1 MCCFKLFVMLYPF
14 TAGNISIVANSIMAV
29 FPYSP
34 QTEILNTAVLDG
46 LTISAPIELFA
57 AYTSGQ
63 ILPYSGAVSC
73 ISSNSNVLTV
83 SSSCSSLQFL
93 GSELTGSDSLNVT
106 FTADGR
112 SGVLPMRIYYP
123 QLPLVYTTADT
134 ELNRI
139 QYSLDAPNCVVYQQT
154 TLSISTN
161 FVAGSRV
168 LSDVII
174 NDILLPSLTINDS
187 TVAALNGNV
196 VYGLSPGPVEVC
208 PSGRQNLGCVE
219 IVVSN
224 ELVNVAQV
232 TGSLLVKLSLESNST
247 VAAGIVDVA
256 TIRARSQL
264 QFERERGDLLVA
276 VLYSDNTYASVNAS
290 EVTLLSSTDSSVY
303 AIQDGQVVAIGS
315 GEVLGSFT
323 WAPSSSQCNLLV
335 TETFPVFVSLPLPV
349 ALRTSLLPS
358 PQTHSITT
366 PGNAA
371 ALIGIPTQLVLLV
384 ELEYPGGQRLDVT
397 SDSRV
402 TFSRS
407 MNLISIDS
415 SGTITASGQSSGMVQ
430 LTVSFSTSAVNLTAV
445 VLIEIIQSIGLRLQ
459 AFPYPSYPGSD
470 ASPIAA
476 LSLIED
482 TGVYQRAS
490 LQVQLLLSNNST
502 RDVSSHASTTFST
515 QVVIGTPNPRISS
528 NNVLSVVS
536 NGIMDIIATFGPDT
550 VRVLFI
556 INNTPVRVTGISVNP
571 LSSNT
576 LRGITGVSFT
586 QASVDL
592 TFSDGTQFINFPTSS
607 AFTSFL
613 IPGLVSYSSP
623 SGSPAYSVT
632 QDGRLQPLMNTI
644 TPVSLQATAG
654 VNPVLGTTDFVVNL
668 DPDVGDVDLGQ
679 ETGVSIPRTQPG
691 AELVIPVRVNTGGR
705 NLGSI
710 NIMVTYDSSVLAAV
724 AVDLGPDWGS
734 GLNEASLNDPPG
746 EVRFGGALSMDGV
759 AGTRL
764 HLFTLRLRVI
774 SSASS
779 VSLSFLR
786 GTVMTFAER
795 NIDGTTI
802 GPVTPHPIVAGNLTF
817 EIQGS
822 VGKRSV
828 SRTEY
833 HSPIHTSST
842 HNLRERR
849 AIGSCLSPPCACS
862 GQCPGDADGNCVF
875 DIRDVTY
882 ALIYITESLLDFNT
896 AVGQEI
902 QARITPAQLEQLDP
916 TLDGIINT
924 NDAYFL
930 LRAVFRLIY
939 FLENVQVIPIQDT
952 TSGCLLTIQVQL
964 RNADN
969 SSVGQ
974 VEVVADVAFRNS
986 LPQSD
991 FESSVLVRG
1000 RILTSSKGAGLNGGL
1015 ILAERTPEDVF
1026 IIQLMSDIVTSD
1038 IGVSVIAVS
1047 FDAQNSTST
1056 SRVVQFLGPP
1066 PPTYTASLDLS
1077 LSIRGSTVPIAA
1089 LSGYSPLQTFSN
1101 TIPSS
1106 QCSDL
1111 PLLSSELNVTFPSPF
1126 QADLQ
1131 WGLLNMRMG
1140 LDFTS
1145 MLQLS
1150 VYSCSVDQAGTT
1162 VLDNCTAP
1170 IQMPVQND
1178 TMHSTPVRPFTDYF
1192 FQVSSSTTNTSV
1204 VKERSPEA
1212 PPEGVSIPSYSY
1224 FESGVHFSWSL
1235 PSTPNGIITHYTL
1248 YVDSVVVHNGTSMA
1262 RTLQSDI
1269 TQPLNYSLEAHN
1281 SAGSTTS
1288 ETGLTTPPSP
1298 VSGTRSPGLNVA
1310 ITDFIIIAAVLTVTA
1325 LIVLLSAMTYGMV
1338 RIRQAAKE
1346 KPPSFLSSDFFT
1358 ENLGV
1363 VSCALTLNF

>member
-1 MCCFKLFVMLYPF
+1 M
-14 TAGNISIVANSIMAV
+14 ANSIMAV

-46 LTISAPIELFA
+46 TTISAPVELFA

-63 ILPYSGAVSC
+63 ILPYNGAVSC
-73 ISSNSNVLTV
+73 TSGNPSALAVNSQ
-83 SSSCSSLQFL
+83 CSSLQLL
-93 GSELTGSDSLNVT
+93 GSETSGSDAVNIT
-106 FTADGR
+106 FMADGR

-123 QLPLVYTTADT
+123 QLPLVYTTTDT
-134 ELNRI
+134 QLNRI
-139 QYSLDAPNCVVYQQT
+139 QYSLGAPNCLAYQQA
-154 TLSISTN
+154 TLSVSTN
-161 FVAGSRV
+161 FIAGSRV
-168 LSDVII
+168 LSDVIV
-174 NDILLPSLTINDS
+174 NDILLPSLTVNDS
-187 TVAALNGNV
+187 TVATLTGNL

-219 IVVSN
+219 ITISD
-224 ELVNVAQV
+224 EQVNVARV
-232 TGSLLVKLSLESNST
+232 IGSLLVELSLESNST
-247 VAAGIVDVA
+247 VAAGIVDIA
-256 TIRARSQL
+256 TIHARSQL
-264 QFERERGDLLVA
+264 QFEQERGDLLVA

-290 EVTLLSSTDSSVY
+290 EVTLLPSADGSVY
-303 AIQDGQVVAIGS
+303 AIQERQVVAVGS
-315 GEVLGSFT
+315 GEVFGSFT
-323 WAPSSSQCNLLV
+323 WAPLNGQCNLLV
-335 TETFPVFVSLPLPV
+335 TETFPVSVSLPLPV
-349 ALRTSLLPS
+349 ALQTSLLPS
-358 PQTHSITT
+358 PQMHSITT

-371 ALIGIPTQLVLLV
+371 ALIGIPTQLVLQV

-397 SDSRV
+397 SDSRI

-407 MNLISIDS
+407 MNLINIDS
-415 SGTITASGQSSGMVQ
+415 SGTITASGQTSGIVQ
-430 LTVSFSTSAVNLTAV
+430 LTVSFSTSAINLTAV
-445 VLIEIIQSIGLRLQ
+445 ILIEVIQSSGLRLQ
-459 AFPYPSYPGSD
+459 VFPYPSYPGSD
-470 ASPIAA
+470 ASPITA

-515 QVVIGTPNPRISS
+515 QVVIGTPNPQISS

-536 NGIMDIIATFGPDT
+536 NGIMDIVVTFGPDT

-556 INNTPVRVTGISVNP
+556 INTTPVRVTGLSVNP

-576 LRGITGVSFT
+576 LRGITGMSFT

-592 TFSDGTQFINFPTSS
+592 TFSDGTQFIDFPTSS
-607 AFTSFL
+607 AFTSFP

-644 TPVSLQATAG
+644 TPVSVQATAG
-654 VNPVLGTTDFVVNL
+654 VIPISGTTDFVVNL
-668 DPDVGDVDLGQ
+668 DPNVGDVDLGQ
-679 ETGVSIPRTQPG
+679 QTGVSIPQTQLG

-710 NIMVTYDSSVLAAV
+710 NIMITYDISVLAAV
-724 AVDLGPDWGS
+724 SVDLGPDWGS

-746 EVRFGGALSMDGV
+746 EIRFGGALSVDGV
-759 AGTRL
+759 VGTRL
-764 HLFTLRLRVI
+764 HLFTLRLRVV
-774 SSASS
+774 SSSR
-779 VSLSFLR
+779 VSQSFLR
-786 GTVMTFAER
+786 GTVVTFAER

-817 EIQGS
+817 EIQSS
-822 VGKRSV
+822 VGKRSAI
-828 SRTEY
+828 RTEY
-833 HSPIHTSST
+833 HSPIHTPAT
-842 HNLRERR
+842 HKLRERR
-849 AIGSCLSPPCACS
+849 AVGTCPSPPCACS
-862 GQCPGDADGNCVF
+862 GQCPGDTDGNCVF

-882 ALIYITESLLDFNT
+882 ALIYITESLLNFNT

-902 QARITPAQLEQLDP
+902 QTRITTAQLQQLDP
-916 TLDGIINT
+916 TRDGIINT

-939 FLENVQVIPIQDT
+939 FLENVQITPVQDT
-952 TSGCLLTIQVQL
+952 ASGCLLAIQVQL
-964 RNADN
+964 QDADN

-974 VEVVADVAFRNS
+974 VEIVTDVAFRNS
-986 LPQSD
+986 LPQAE
-991 FESSVLVRG
+991 FVSSMLVRG

-1015 ILAERTPEDVF
+1015 ILAERTSEDVF
-1026 IIQLMSDIVTSD
+1026 IVQLTSDIVAND

-1047 FDAQNSTST
+1047 FDAQNTTST
-1056 SRVVQFLGPP
+1056 SRIVQFLGPP
-1066 PPTYTASLDLS
+1066 PPTYTAPLDLS
-1077 LSIRGSTVPIAA
+1077 LSIRDNTVQIAA
-1089 LSGYSPLQTFSN
+1089 LSGYSPLQSFSN

-1111 PLLSSELNVTFPSPF
+1111 PLLASELNVTFPSPF

-1162 VLDNCTAP
+1162 VLDNCTTP
-1170 IQMPVQND
+1170 IQTPVQND
-1178 TMHSTPVRPFTDYF
+1178 TMHSLPVRPFTDYF
-1192 FQVSSSTTNTSV
+1192 FQVSGSTTNTSL

-1212 PPEGVSIPSYSY
+1212 PPEGVNVPSYSY

-1248 YVDSVVVHNGTSMA
+1248 YVDNAIIYNGSSLA

-1269 TQPLNYSLEAHN
+1269 TQALNYSLEAHN
-1281 SAGSTTS
+1281 SAGSTAS
-1288 ETGLTTPPSP
+1288 ETGIVTPPP
-1298 VSGTRSPGLNVA
+1298 LVSGTRSPGLSVA
-1310 ITDFIIIAAVLTVTA
+1310 ITDFIIIAAVLTVSA
-1325 LIVLLSAMTYGMV
+1325 LIILLSAMTYGMV

-1346 KPPSFLSSDFFT
+1346 RPPSFLSSDFIT

-1363 VSCALTLNF
+1363 VSCTLTLAY

>member
-1 MCCFKLFVMLYPF
+1 
-14 TAGNISIVANSIMAV
+14 MAV

-46 LTISAPIELFA
+46 TTVSAPVELFA
-57 AYTSGQ
+57 AHTSGQ
-63 ILPYSGAVSC
+63 ILPYNGAVSC
-73 ISSNSNVLTV
+73 TSSNANVLTV
-83 SSSCSSLQFL
+83 SSSCSNLQL
-93 GSELTGSDSLNVT
+93 SGSEISGSDGVNIT
-106 FTADGR
+106 FVADGR
-112 SGVLPMRIYYP
+112 SGILPMRIYYP
-123 QLPLVYTTADT
+123 QLPLIYITTDS

-139 QYSLDAPNCVVYQQT
+139 QYSLNASSCVVYQQT
-154 TLSISTN
+154 SLSVSTN
-161 FVAGSRV
+161 FIAGSRV
-168 LSDVII
+168 LVDVLV
-174 NDILLPSLTINDS
+174 NDFLLPSLTVNDS
-187 TVAALNGNV
+187 SLAALTGNL

-219 IVVSN
+219 LIISDEPVYIARVI
-224 ELVNVAQV
+224 
-232 TGSLLVKLSLESNST
+232 GSLLVELSLESNST
-247 VAAGIVDVA
+247 VTAGTVDIS
-256 TIRARSQL
+256 TIHARSQL

-276 VLYSDNTYASVNAS
+276 VLYSDNTYASVNTN
-290 EVTLLSSTDSSVY
+290 EVTLLPSTDSSVY
-303 AIQDGQVVAIGS
+303 AIQDRQVVAVGS
-315 GEVLGSFT
+315 GEVFGSFT
-323 WAPSSSQCNLLV
+323 WAPPNSQCNLLV
-335 TETFPVFVSLPLPV
+335 TEMFPVSVSLPLPL

-358 PQTHSITT
+358 PQMHSITT

-371 ALIGIPTQLVLLV
+371 ALIGIPTQLVLQV
-384 ELEYPGGQRLDVT
+384 ELEYPGDQRLDVS

-402 TFSRS
+402 TFTRS
-407 MNLISIDS
+407 TNLINIDS
-415 SGTITASGQSSGMVQ
+415 SGTITASGQTSGMVQ
-430 LTVSFSTSAVNLTAV
+430 LTVLFRTSAVNLTAV
-445 VLIEIIQSIGLRLQ
+445 LLIEVIQSSGLRLQ
-459 AFPYPSYPGSD
+459 AFPYPSYSGSD
-470 ASPIAA
+470 TSPVTA

-502 RDVSSHASTTFST
+502 RDISSHASTTFST
-515 QVVIGTPNPRISS
+515 DVVIGTPNPQISS
-528 NNVLSVVS
+528 NNVLSVAS
-536 NGIMDIIATFGPDT
+536 NGIMDIIVTFGPDT

-576 LRGITGVSFT
+576 LRGITGMSFT

-607 AFTSFL
+607 VFTSFPV
-613 IPGLVSYSSP
+613 PGLISYSSP

-644 TPVSLQATAG
+644 APVRVQATAG
-654 VNPVLGTTDFVVNL
+654 VSPISETTDFVVNL

-679 ETGVSIPRTQPG
+679 QIGVAIPQTQPG
-691 AELVIPVRVNTGGR
+691 AELAVPVRVNTGGR

-724 AVDLGPDWGS
+724 SVDLGPDWSS
-734 GLNEASLNDPPG
+734 GLNEASLNDPPS
-746 EVRFGGALSMDGV
+746 EIQFGGALSVDGV

-774 SSASS
+774 SGTSS
-779 VSLSFLR
+779 VSQSFLR

-828 SRTEY
+828 EY
-833 HSPIHTSST
+833 HSPIPTPTAHK
-842 HNLRERR
+842 LRERR
-849 AIGSCLSPPCACS
+849 AVGSCPSPPCACS
-862 GQCPGDADGNCVF
+862 GQCPGDTDGNCVF

-882 ALIYITESLLDFNT
+882 ALIYITESLLNFNT

-902 QARITPAQLEQLDP
+902 QTRITPAQLQQLDP

-939 FLENVQVIPIQDT
+939 FLESVQITPVQDT

-974 VEVVADVAFRNS
+974 IEVVTDVAFRNS
-986 LPQSD
+986 LPQAD
-991 FESSVLVRG
+991 FMSSMLVRG
-1000 RILTSSKGAGLNGGL
+1000 RILTSSKGSGLNGGL

-1026 IIQLMSDIVTSD
+1026 IIQLMSDIVASD

-1047 FDAQNSTST
+1047 FDAQNTTGT
-1056 SRVVQFLGPP
+1056 SRMVQFLGPP
-1066 PPTYTASLDLS
+1066 PPTYTSSLDLS
-1077 LSIRGSTVPIAA
+1077 LSIRDNTIQIAA
-1089 LSGYSPLQTFSN
+1089 LSGYSPLQVFSN

-1111 PLLSSELNVTFPSPF
+1111 PLLTSELNVTFPSPF

-1145 MLQLS
+1145 MLYLS
-1150 VYSCSVDQAGTT
+1150 VYNCSVDQAGTT
-1162 VLDNCTAP
+1162 VLDSCTPP

-1178 TMHSTPVRPFTDYF
+1178 TIHSLPVRSFTDYF
-1192 FQVSSSTTNTSV
+1192 FQVSGSTTNTSL

-1212 PPEGVSIPSYSY
+1212 PPEGVSVPSYSY
-1224 FESGVHFSWSL
+1224 FESGVHFSWNL
-1235 PSTPNGIITHYTL
+1235 PSIPNGIITHYTL
-1248 YVDSVVVHNGTSMA
+1248 YVDSVVVYNGSSMA
-1262 RTLQSDI
+1262 RTLQSDF

-1288 ETGLTTPPSP
+1288 ESGVVTPPTL
-1298 VSGTRSPGLNVA
+1298 VSATLSPGLSVA
-1310 ITDFIIIAAVLTVTA
+1310 ITDFIIIAAVLTVSA
-1325 LIVLLSAMTYGMV
+1325 LIILLSAMTYGMV

-1346 KPPSFLSSDFFT
+1346 RPPSFLSSDFFT

-1363 VSCALTLNF
+1363 VSCIYTDYNFKYFSTVLHECLLSESV

>member
-1 MCCFKLFVMLYPF
+1 
-14 TAGNISIVANSIMAV
+14 MAV

-34 QTEILNTAVLDG
+34 QTEIINTAVLDG
-46 LTISAPIELFA
+46 TTISAPVELYA

-63 ILPYSGAVSC
+63 ILPYNGAVSC
-73 ISSNSNVLTV
+73 TASNPDVLTV
-83 SSSCSSLQFL
+83 SSSCSSLQLL
-93 GSELTGSDSLNVT
+93 GSEITGSDAVNVT
-106 FTADGR
+106 FMADGQ

-123 QLPLVYTTADT
+123 QLPLVYTTTDT

-139 QYSLDAPNCVVYQQT
+139 QYSLDASNCVAYQQT
-154 TLSISTN
+154 ILSVSIN
-161 FVAGSRV
+161 FIAGNRV
-168 LSDVII
+168 LSDVIV
-174 NDILLPSLTINDS
+174 NDILLPTLAVNDS
-187 TVAALNGNV
+187 AIATLTGNA
-196 VYGLSPGPVEVC
+196 VYGLSPGAVEVC

-219 IVVSN
+219 IVVLDES
-224 ELVNVAQV
+224 VNIARVI
-232 TGSLLVKLSLESNST
+232 GSLLVELSLESNSS
-247 VAAGIVDVA
+247 VAAGVVDIA

-290 EVTLLSSTDSSVY
+290 EVTLLPSTDSSIY
-303 AIQDGQVVAIGS
+303 AIQDRQVVAVGS
-315 GEVLGSFT
+315 GEVFGSFT
-323 WAPSSSQCNLLV
+323 WAPPNSQCNLLV
-335 TETFPVFVSLPLPV
+335 TEMFPVSVSLPLPV
-349 ALRTSLLPS
+349 ALQTSLLPS

-371 ALIGIPTQLVLLV
+371 ALIGIPTQLVLQV

-402 TFSRS
+402 TFSQS
-407 MNLISIDS
+407 MNLINIDR
-415 SGTITASGQSSGMVQ
+415 SGTITASGQASGMVQ
-430 LTVSFSTSAVNLTAV
+430 LTVSFNTSAVNLTA
-445 VLIEIIQSIGLRLQ
+445 LIQIEVIRSSGVRLE

-470 ASPIAA
+470 ANPITA

-482 TGVYQRAS
+482 TGVYQRA
-490 LQVQLLLSNNST
+490 LLRVQLLLSNNNT

-515 QVVIGTPNPRISS
+515 QVVIGTPNPQISS
-528 NNVLSVVS
+528 SNVLSVVS
-536 NGIMDIIATFGPDT
+536 NGVMDIILTFGPDT
-550 VRVLFI
+550 IRVLFI

-576 LRGITGVSFT
+576 LRGIAGMSFT

-592 TFSDGTQFINFPTSS
+592 TFSDGTQFVNFPTSS
-607 AFTSFL
+607 AFTSFP

-623 SGSPAYSVT
+623 SGSSSYSVT

-644 TPVSLQATAG
+644 TPVTLQATAG
-654 VNPVLGTTDFVVNL
+654 VSPISGTTDFVVNL

-679 ETGVSIPRTQPG
+679 ENGVAIPQTQLG
-691 AELVIPVRVNTGGR
+691 AMLVIPVRVNTGGH

-710 NIMVTYDSSVLAAV
+710 DILVMYDSSVLAAV
-724 AVDLGPDWGS
+724 SVDIGPDWGS
-734 GLNEASLNDPPG
+734 GVNDASLNDPPG
-746 EVRFGGALSMDGV
+746 EIRFGGALFVDGV

-774 SSASS
+774 SGTSS
-779 VSLSFLR
+779 VSRSFLR
-786 GTVMTFAER
+786 GTVLTFAER
-795 NIDGTTI
+795 NINGTNI
-802 GPVTPHPIVAGNLTF
+802 GPVTPRPIVAGNLTF
-817 EIQGS
+817 EIQNN
-822 VGKRSV
+822 VGKRSA
-828 SRTEY
+828 SRTER
-833 HSPIHTSST
+833 HSPIIHTPAA
-842 HNLRERR
+842 HKLLRERR
-849 AIGSCLSPPCACS
+849 ATGSCPSPPCPCS
-862 GQCPGDADGNCVF
+862 GQCPGDTDGNCVF

-882 ALIYITESLLDFNT
+882 ALIYITESLLNFNT

-902 QARITPAQLEQLDP
+902 QTRITSAQLQQLDP
-916 TLDGIINT
+916 TLDGIVNT

-939 FLENVQVIPIQDT
+939 FLEDVQVTPIQDT
-952 TSGCLLTIQVQL
+952 TSGCLLTIQVWL
-964 RNADN
+964 RDADN

-974 VEVVADVAFRNS
+974 VEVVTDVAFRNS
-986 LPQSD
+986 LPQAE
-991 FESSVLVRG
+991 FVSSMLVRG
-1000 RILTSSKGAGLNGGL
+1000 TVLTSNKGAGLNGGL
-1015 ILAERTPEDVF
+1015 ILAERTFENVF
-1026 IIQLMSDIVTSD
+1026 IIQFMSDIVASD

-1056 SRVVQFLGPP
+1056 SRMIQFLGPP
-1066 PPTYTASLDLS
+1066 PPMYTASLDLS
-1077 LSIRGSTVPIAA
+1077 LSIRDNPVQVAA

-1111 PLLSSELNVTFPSPF
+1111 PLLTSELNVTFPSPF
-1126 QADLQ
+1126 QAELQ

-1145 MLQLS
+1145 LLQLS
-1150 VYSCSVDQAGTT
+1150 IYNCSVDQSGTT
-1162 VLDNCTAP
+1162 MLDNCTAP
-1170 IQMPVQND
+1170 IQTPVQND
-1178 TMHSTPVRPFTDYF
+1178 TIHSLPVRPFTDYF
-1192 FQVSSSTTNTSV
+1192 FQVSGSTTNTSL

-1212 PPEGVSIPSYSY
+1212 PPEGVDVPSYSY
-1224 FESGVHFSWSL
+1224 FESGIHFSWSL

-1248 YVDSVVVHNGTSMA
+1248 YVDGVVVYNGSSTA

-1288 ETGLTTPPSP
+1288 ETGVVVTPTS
-1298 VSGTRSPGLNVA
+1298 VSATRSPGLNIA
-1310 ITDFIIIAAVLTVTA
+1310 ITDFIIIAAVLTVSA
-1325 LIVLLSAMTYGMV
+1325 LIVLISAMTYGMV
-1338 RIRQAAKE
+1338 RIRQAAKD

-1358 ENLGV
+1358 ENFGV
-1363 VSCALTLNF
+1363 VSYA

>member
-1 MCCFKLFVMLYPF
+1 
-14 TAGNISIVANSIMAV
+14 MAV

-46 LTISAPIELFA
+46 MTISAPIELFTA
-57 AYTSGQ
+57 HTSGQ
-63 ILPYSGAVSC
+63 ILPYNGAVSC
-73 ISSNSNVLTV
+73 TSSNSSVLTV
-83 SSSCSSLQFL
+83 SSSCSNLQLL
-93 GSELTGSDSLNVT
+93 GSEISGSDAVNVT
-106 FTADGR
+106 FMAEGQL
-112 SGVLPMRIYYP
+112 GVLPMRIYYP
-123 QLPLVYTTADT
+123 QLPLVYTTTDT

-139 QYSLDAPNCVVYQQT
+139 QYSLTAPNCVVYQQA
-154 TLSISTN
+154 TLSVSTN
-161 FVAGSRV
+161 FIAGSRV
-168 LSDVII
+168 LVDVLV
-174 NDILLPSLTINDS
+174 NDLLLPSLTVNDS
-187 TVAALNGNV
+187 TVAALTGNL

-208 PSGRQNLGCVE
+208 PSGRQNLGC
-219 IVVSN
+219 I
-224 ELVNVAQV
+224 ELIISDEPVHIAQV
-232 TGSLLVKLSLESNST
+232 IGSLLVELSLESNST
-247 VAAGIVDVA
+247 VAAGTADVS
-256 TIRARSQL
+256 TIHVRSQL

-276 VLYSDNTYASVNAS
+276 VLYSDNTYASIDTS
-290 EVTLLSSTDSSVY
+290 EITLLPSTDSLVY
-303 AIQDGQVVAIGS
+303 AIQDRQIVAVGS
-315 GEVLGSFT
+315 GEVFGSFT
-323 WAPSSSQCNLLV
+323 WAPLNSQCNLLV
-335 TETFPVFVSLPLPV
+335 TETFPVSVSLPLPL
-349 ALRTSLLPS
+349 ALQTSLLPS

-371 ALIGIPTQLVLLV
+371 ALIGVPTQLILQV

-407 MNLISIDS
+407 LNIINIDS
-415 SGTITASGQSSGMVQ
+415 SGTITASGQMSGMVQ

-445 VLIEIIQSIGLRLQ
+445 ILIEVIQSRGLRLQ
-459 AFPYPSYPGSD
+459 AFPFPSYSGSD
-470 ASPIAA
+470 TTPVTA

-502 RDVSSHASTTFST
+502 RDISSHASTTFST
-515 QVVIGTPNPRISS
+515 QVVIGTPNPQIST

-536 NGIMDIIATFGPDT
+536 NGIMDIIAMFGPNT
-550 VRVLFI
+550 VRVLFV
-556 INNTPVRVTGISVNP
+556 INNTPVRVTGLSVNS

-586 QASVDL
+586 QVSVDL

-607 AFTSFL
+607 AFTSFP

-623 SGSPAYSVT
+623 SGTPAYTVT
-632 QDGRLQPLMNTI
+632 PNGRLQPLMNTI
-644 TPVSLQATAG
+644 IPVSVQATAG
-654 VNPVLGTTDFVVNL
+654 VNPISGTTDFVVNL
-668 DPDVGDVDLGQ
+668 DPNVGDVDLGQ
-679 ETGVSIPRTQPG
+679 QTGIAVPQTQLG
-691 AELVIPVRVNTGGR
+691 AELVVPVRVNTGGR

-710 NIMVTYDSSVLAAV
+710 NIIVTYDSSVLAAV
-724 AVDLGPDWGS
+724 SVDLGPDWGS

-746 EVRFGGALSMDGV
+746 EIRFGGALSVDGV

-774 SSASS
+774 SGMSQ
-779 VSLSFLR
+779 SFLR
-786 GTVMTFAER
+786 GTVVTFAER

-828 SRTEY
+828 RGTEH
-833 HSPIHTSST
+833 HSPIST
-842 HNLRERR
+842 HKLRERR
-849 AIGSCLSPPCACS
+849 AVGSCPSPPCACS
-862 GQCPGDADGNCVF
+862 GQCPGDTDGNCVF

-882 ALIYITESLLDFNT
+882 ALIYITESLLNFNT
-896 AVGQEI
+896 AVGREI
-902 QARITPAQLEQLDP
+902 QTRITPAQLQQLDP

-939 FLENVQVIPIQDT
+939 FLEDVQITPVQDT

-964 RNADN
+964 QDADN

-974 VEVVADVAFRNS
+974 VEVVTDVAFRNS
-986 LPQSD
+986 LPQAE
-991 FESSVLVRG
+991 FESSILVRG
-1000 RILTSSKGAGLNGGL
+1000 RMLTSSKGAGLNGGL
-1015 ILAERTPEDVF
+1015 ILAERTSEDVF
-1026 IIQLMSDIVTSD
+1026 IIQLMSDVVASD

-1047 FDAQNSTST
+1047 FDAQNTTST
-1056 SRVVQFLGPP
+1056 SRIVQFLGPP

-1077 LSIRGSTVPIAA
+1077 LSVRDSTVQIAA
-1089 LSGYSPLQTFSN
+1089 LSGYSPLQIFSN

-1111 PLLSSELNVTFPSPF
+1111 PLLTSELNVTFPSPF

-1150 VYSCSVDQAGTT
+1150 VYNCSVDQAGTT
-1162 VLDNCTAP
+1162 VLDSCSAP

-1178 TMHSTPVRPFTDYF
+1178 TMHSLPVHPFTDYF
-1192 FQVSSSTTNTSV
+1192 FQVSGGTTNTSL

-1212 PPEGVSIPSYSY
+1212 PPEGVGVPLYSY

-1235 PSTPNGIITHYTL
+1235 PSIPNGIITHYTL
-1248 YVDSVVVHNGTSMA
+1248 YIDSEVVYNGLSMV

-1288 ETGLTTPPSP
+1288 ETGLVTPPTL
-1298 VSGTRSPGLNVA
+1298 VSATLSPGLSVA
-1310 ITDFIIIAAVLTVTA
+1310 ITDFIIIAAVLTVSA
-1325 LIVLLSAMTYGMV
+1325 LIILLSAMTYGMI

-1346 KPPSFLSSDFFT
+1346 RPPSFLSSDFFT
-1358 ENLGV
+1358 ENHGV
-1363 VSCALTLNF
+1363 VSCIILH